1 MTNGEEEIEVIYNIP
16 NSASVRF
23 ESEPL
28 KATLATDCITGAMVG
43 PSTPGS
49 GYVLLHHVMGGLE
62 GVRGAWGFPQGGMG
76 AVSDAIARSALSVGA
91 QLFTSSPVIEV
102 SFKETCF
109 NIFCSLGSDNNK

>member
-1 MTNGEEEIEVIYNIP
+1 MTNGEEDIRSNFLK
-16 NSASVRF
+16 SASVRF

-76 AVSDAIARSALSVGA
+76 AVSNAIARSALSVGA

-102 SFKETCF
+102 ICKETCF
-109 NIFCSLGSDNNK
+109 NIFCILGSDNNK